1 MLVGSSSEAEPV
13 ADFFL
18 WVCSSARAHSSTN
31 LTTVAAVAA
40 NAMLSCGDDDLGW
53 GREKEH
59 NAAEVSCSAASRIRE
74 MKQVSCRRLRA
85 QWLETGF
92 SCCFIFLLFWC
103 NTQSYGGGLGRNI
116 QTNGF
121 VGQCLAND
129 FGPRGVNGLRWS
141 FEEHFWSS
149 VCWGTTRKCIYLCAV
164 WSTGLIR
171 TLNQTGSALIASG
184 KNGRKNIKSA
194 VNKNSECKY

>member
-1 MLVGSSSEAEPV
+1 MV
-13 ADFFL
+13 
-18 WVCSSARAHSSTN
+18 R
-31 LTTVAAVAA
+31 
-40 NAMLSCGDDDLGW
+40 SCGDDDLGW

-103 NTQSYGGGLGRNI
+103 YTQSYGGGLGRNI

-121 VGQCLAND
+121 VGQCLVND
-129 FGPRGVNGLRWS
+129 FGPRDVNGLRWS

-184 KNGRKNIKSA
+184 KNGWKNIKSA
-194 VNKNSECKY
+194 INKKQRMQILAVSWCCCCCWLKLVAVQKDLNCLVVDCVRLVRSKFNIQ